1 MTHYQTPITKEFQ
14 KRQWHLI
21 DVAGLTL
28 GRISTKIAGLLI
40 GKGLPGF
47 SYHQDSGD
55 FVVVINTDKIRVTGD
70 KLNSKIYNS
79 YSGFPGGLKSL
90 SLKQL
95 MAKDSTLVIKNA
107 VAGMIP
113 KNRLR
118 HLRMARLKIFASSQH
133 PFTSNFISQDK
144 K

>member
-1 MTHYQTPITKEFQ
+1 MTRYTTPITKDYL

-21 DVAGLTL
+21 DVANLTL
-28 GRISTKIAGLLI
+28 GRAATNIASLLV
-40 GKGLPGF
+40 GKRSPSF

-55 FVVVINTDKIRVTGD
+55 FVVVINSDQIKVTGNKLTDK
-70 KLNSKIYNS
+70 LYQS

-90 SLKQL
+90 TLKQL
-95 MAKDSTLVIKNA
+95 LAKDSTLAIRHA

-118 HLRMARLKIFASSQH
+118 NRRLARLKTFKTSDHSFA
-133 PFTSNFISQDK
+133 DK
-144 K
+144 FNKKS